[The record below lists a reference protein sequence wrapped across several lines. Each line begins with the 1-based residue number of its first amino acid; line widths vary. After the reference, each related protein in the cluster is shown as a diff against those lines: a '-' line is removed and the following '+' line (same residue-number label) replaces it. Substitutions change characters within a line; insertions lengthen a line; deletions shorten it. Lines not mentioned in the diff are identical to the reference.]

1 MIDNPKIKKK
11 TRLKKILMYKGITQK
26 ELSDMTGIKTYK
38 ISALCIGKTNNLYL
52 TNAKKIAYALGLTL
66 DDVFGGD

>member
-1 MIDNPKIKKK
+1 
-11 TRLKKILMYKGITQK
+11 MYKGITQK